1 LKKNQYAVECI
12 NLKKSFGKK
21 IVLQDINLKTEKGT
35 ILGIVGPNG
44 TGKTTLMKI
53 LATLITPSE
62 GKAFISGYDITANPI
77 SVKKEIGF
85 VPSEERSF
93 YWRLTGRQNLK
104 FFAALHHI
112 FGKERDSRI
121 ANLLESVGLKKD
133 ADVQFREYSTG
144 MKQALGIVRGMLH
157 DPQILIMDEPT
168 RSLSPNI
175 AKMVRQLIQD
185 KVRKQGKTVLI
196 ASHNL
201 KEIEDLA
208 DSIALINQGN
218 IIAVGTL
225 DELKAIAGF
234 SNDADLDAIFEK
246 MIREMP
252 IRN

>member
-1 LKKNQYAVECI
+1 MRIYLIKNQFAVECI

-21 IVLQDINLKTEKGT
+21 IVLQDINLKTEKGS
-35 ILGIVGPNG
+35 ILGLVGPNG

-53 LATLITPSE
+53 LATLITPSD
-62 GKAFISGYDITANPI
+62 GKAFISGYDVTANPI

-104 FFAALHHI
+104 FFAAIHNI
-112 FGKERDSRI
+112 FGKERDTQI
-121 ANLLESVGLKKD
+121 NTLLEAVGLIKD

-144 MKQALGIVRGMLH
+144 MKQALGIVRGILH
-157 DPQILIMDEPT
+157 NPRVLIMDEPT

-185 KVRKQGKTVLI
+185 KVRKEGKTVLI

-208 DSIALINQGN
+208 DSIAVIHQGN
-218 IIAVGTL
+218 IKAFGTL
-225 DELKAIAGF
+225 DELKASAGF
-234 SNDADLDAIFEK
+234 SQNEDLDAIFEK
-246 MIREMP
+246 MIRG
-252 IRN
+252 

>member
-1 LKKNQYAVECI
+1 MIKNQFAVECI

-21 IVLQDINLKTEKGT
+21 IVLQDINLKTEKGS
-35 ILGIVGPNG
+35 ILGLVGPNG

-53 LATLITPSE
+53 LATLITPSD
-62 GKAFISGYDITANPI
+62 GKAFISGYDVTANPI

-104 FFAALHHI
+104 FFAAIHNI
-112 FGKERDSRI
+112 FGKERDTQI
-121 ANLLESVGLKKD
+121 NTLLEAVGLIKD

-144 MKQALGIVRGMLH
+144 MKQALGIVRGILH
-157 DPQILIMDEPT
+157 NPRVLIMDEPT

-185 KVRKQGKTVLI
+185 KVRKEGKTVLI

-208 DSIALINQGN
+208 DSIAVIHQGN
-218 IIAVGTL
+218 IKAFGTL
-225 DELKAIAGF
+225 DELKASAGF
-234 SNDADLDAIFEK
+234 SQNEDLDAIFEK
-246 MIREMP
+246 MIRG
-252 IRN
+252 